1 MESWK
6 RYSWIAMLFRIVTY
20 TVILLAGLSLLLPG
34 VIMWVQ
40 IGEPWVWN
48 IIAGVIL
55 IVASAYLI
63 ASGEWKRPPSS
74 PGEVLVGGILLYV
87 SLAGGI
93 ILVTALLLRGSVIP
107 GITGVLLLVAQTVLF
122 TLIGRLV
129 YTQLRRRIS
138 G

>member
-1 MESWK
+1 MVV
-6 RYSWIAMLFRIVTY
+6 YI
-20 TVILLAGLSLLLPG
+20 VILLAGSSLLIPE

-40 IGEPWVWN
+40 NGEPRVWN

-55 IVASAYLI
+55 VVASAYLI
-63 ASGEWKRPPSS
+63 ASGKWKRLPSS

-93 ILVTALLLRGSVIP
+93 IFITVLLLREAVIP
-107 GITGVLLLVAQTVLF
+107 GITGVLLLVAQIVLF
-122 TLIGRLV
+122 ILIGHLV
-129 YTQLRRRIS
+129 YTQLKRRIL